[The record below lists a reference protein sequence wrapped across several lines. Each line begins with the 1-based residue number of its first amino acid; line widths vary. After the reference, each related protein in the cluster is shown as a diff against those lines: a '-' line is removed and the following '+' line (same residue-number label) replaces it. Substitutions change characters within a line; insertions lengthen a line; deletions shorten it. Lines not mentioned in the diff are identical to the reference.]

1 MSTNSN
7 TPNNSDEVDLGQ
19 LFKLIGNAFDRLFN
33 FIRNIFKNLFLMLL
47 WIVFFIKRRII
58 ILLLAGISGVI
69 IGVFKNKT
77 SAPKY
82 ESSVTVVQN
91 YPTGENLYNSV
102 GYYND
107 LLRQKDYETLGS
119 VLDLD
124 VEKTKSILTFGVNP
138 VISDNNKLVAFNKY
152 IRQLDSLAASKI
164 EYEDFLESN
173 EDYTHKYQQ
182 ISISSTERNSF
193 KSVFENIVKSINEN
207 SFFLNEQKKDITEL
221 TQTKEALELAL
232 SKSQSLQDTYK
243 RVLEQGL
250 NEDQTSK
257 TSEIGITFEGSSET
271 EKTKEYELYQ
281 NDLDL
286 RSQLVR
292 IERMLLDKQYIIE
305 MISNKQDSGF
315 ASNSKTVFGR
325 ELSVELYYGH
335 GLFLLAFMVLLG
347 IEFLKFIEQ
356 YKKSV

>member
-1 MSTNSN
+1 M
-7 TPNNSDEVDLGQ
+7 
-19 LFKLIGNAFDRLFN
+19 
-33 FIRNIFKNLFLMLL
+33 
-47 WIVFFIKRRII
+47 IVKFFRRGKGSG
-58 ILLLAGISGVI
+58 AGPI
-69 IGVFKNKT
+69 
-77 SAPKY
+77 
-82 ESSVTVVQN
+82 N
-91 YPTGENLYNSV
+91 YL
-102 GYYND
+102 
-107 LLRQKDYETLGS
+107 
-119 VLDLD
+119 
-124 VEKTKSILTFGVNP
+124 
-138 VISDNNKLVAFNKY
+138 LVAKGGKPREGAKVLYGDPRLTEQLINTTPFKQKY
-152 IRQLDSLAASKI
+152 KAGVLSFT
-164 EYEDFLESN
+164 EDAKEFT
-173 EDYTHKYQQ
+173 D
-182 ISISSTERNSF
+182 
-193 KSVFENIVKSINEN
+193 
-207 SFFLNEQKKDITEL
+207 EQKKDITEL

-315 ASNSKTVFGR
+315 AINSKIIFGR
-325 ELSVELYYGH
+325 ELSVELYYGF

-356 YKKSV
+356 YKKRV